1 MDAAESVLRAGYRLD
16 RYELLCPIAS
26 GGMATVWLARLRG
39 KRGFEKL
46 YAIKTIRTDLVDD
59 PRFQE
64 MFLDEARIASGIQ
77 HPNVAQILDLGEQ
90 EDVLFI
96 VMEWVDGDS
105 LAKIRKLVAKR
116 GHRLPVGVVLRVLA
130 DACAGLH
137 AAHELRDDQGEPVE
151 VVHRDVSPQNVL
163 LSTAGAVKVIDFGIA
178 KAHGRKQGQ
187 TRTGIVKGKI
197 QYMAPEQ
204 VKKGRTV
211 DRRADV
217 WALGV
222 CLHELASGKLPYDGD
237 DDIEVINKLLS
248 DEAPR
253 IAEGIPEPIGR
264 VLERSMVLDVDS
276 RFPTTAGMQR
286 ALEAAMKELGEATT
300 SEDVAAFLRSELPEL
315 ATRRR
320 EIVHRAVDEARERGT
335 PPNGSDPDVAFA
347 ATVMSERPALDRPS
361 DAGTIPL
368 AKRKTPQPPRP
379 RPRTDPTA
387 DQASQARQR
396 AATHEPPGGSVA
408 ASGLGAA
415 SAPTSPTT
423 ISAPPAS
430 STLVDDEPIKLPKTS
445 RAWLWIALAV
455 LAGGGGAVYRW
466 PDEVRGLL
474 AKVGIG
480 GEVSS
485 DGPSAPSAAEPSASA
500 MASASVAPT
509 ESSVDKPAASASVSG
524 VASAAA
530 SASALAAGPS
540 STPVASAAAP
550 PTASTARP
558 TSTNHHTWPSAHEPA
573 PSASASQPAA
583 SAAPTSTWSPYKQPP
598 EPAESSAPEK
608 PYPGA
613 PPL

>member
-46 YAIKTIRTDLVDD
+46 FAIKTIRTELVDD

-137 AAHELRDDQGEPVE
+137 AAHELRDDQGTPIDL
-151 VVHRDVSPQNVL
+151 VHRDVSPQNL
-163 LSTAGAVKVIDFGIA
+163 LVSTAGAIKVIDFGIA
-178 KAHGRKQGQ
+178 KAHNRKQGQ
-187 TRTGIVKGKI
+187 TRTGVVKGKI

-211 DRRADV
+211 DRRADI
-217 WALGV
+217 WSLGI

-237 DDIEVINKLLS
+237 DDIEVINKLLN

-253 IAEGIPEPIGR
+253 ITEELPEPITR

-276 RFPTTAGMQR
+276 RFPTAAGMQR

-300 SEDVAAFLRSELPEL
+300 SEDVAAFLRSELPEM
-315 ATRRR
+315 ANRRR
-320 EIVHRAVDEARERGT
+320 EIVHKAVDEARDRGT
-335 PPNGSDPDVAFA
+335 PPDGSDPDVAFA
-347 ATVMSERPALDRPS
+347 ATVMSERVSGGRPAMDRAS
-361 DAGTIPL
+361 DAGTIAL
-368 AKRKTPQPPRP
+368 AKRKAPPQSPTPPAGG
-379 RPRTDPTA
+379 DGGK
-387 DQASQARQR
+387 
-396 AATHEPPGGSVA
+396 AT
-408 ASGLGAA
+408 AA
-415 SAPTSPTT
+415 SATPAT
-423 ISAPPAS
+423 AAAVAKPPQAIP
-430 STLVDDEPIKLPKTS
+430 DDEPIKLPKTS
-445 RAWLWIALAV
+445 RAWLWITLV
-455 LAGGGGAVYRW
+455 LLVAGGGAVYEW
-466 PDEVRGLL
+466 PDAAKGLL
-474 AKVGIG
+474 AKVGLGEQPSGEG
-480 GEVSS
+480 GSGTPVGASAEASASAVSTAS
-485 DGPSAPSAAEPSASA
+485 AAPAVPSASASSAASAPSVAPAAPSSAPSASTT
-500 MASASVAPT
+500 APT
-509 ESSVDKPAASASVSG
+509 SSSAPRPQTV
-524 VASAAA
+524 
-530 SASALAAGPS
+530 GP
-540 STPVASAAAP
+540 
-550 PTASTARP
+550 
-558 TSTNHHTWPSAHEPA
+558 HHTWPSAREPA
-573 PSASASQPAA
+573 PSAAPSQAASSAA

-598 EPAESSAPEK
+598 PEPAPSSVPQASD
-608 PYPGA
+608 PGA
-613 PPL
+613 PSL